1 MVIYQCSPLI
11 LLQCCRG
18 KQDSCRAFR
27 HLAPRRTRCE
37 LRNWCSWGT
46 GACLSWRPCDSC
58 RLVWNSCRGPSWET
72 RLYRSW
78 SGVYRVSLFSPCQHW
93 GWRGPAAS
101 AAGYWAW
108 KVCGRVHSW
117 RPQTSSGYFPRTLP
131 SLAWHCWKCSLFSS
145 QRMGSLWTWGSSC
158 WWGPRPWWGNKQKQL
173 VLIIFMVFFKALGKA
188 KKVETRTWELMEGY
202 PRLWWPVNTVCW
214 LNRFDFFTLS
224 NSCHLKGDFFSSSC
238 SICLVGVLNEMDLQS
253 SK

>member
-11 LLQCCRG
+11 LLQCCSG
-18 KQDSCRAFR
+18 NQDSCRAFR
-27 HLAPRRTRCE
+27 HLAPHQTRCE

-58 RLVWNSCRGPSWET
+58 RLVWNSCRGPSWEM

-78 SGVYRVSLFSPCQHW
+78 SGVYLVSLFSPCQRW

-101 AAGYWAW
+101 AAGYWAC

-145 QRMGSLWTWGSSC
+145 QRTGSLWTWGSSC
-158 WWGPRPWWGNKQKQL
+158 WWGPKPWWGNKQKRL

-188 KKVETRTWELMEGY
+188 KKETGTWELMEGY
-202 PRLWWPVNTVCW
+202 PRLWWPLNTVCW
-214 LNRFDFFTLS
+214 LNRFDFLLFQT
-224 NSCHLKGDFFSSSC
+224 H
-238 SICLVGVLNEMDLQS
+238 VL
-253 SK
+253 